1 MSTDGQ
7 ARPTLADTESGAAAA
22 TTLGE
27 RVRKLR
33 IARGLTQRDLA
44 ADRFSKEYVSQIERG
59 KTRPTWQTVA
69 WLATRLKT
77 DAAFLQSGVSS
88 GARERAETCL
98 ARAEAAIARH
108 DYQGAIDA
116 LDDLPDLS
124 GGAARDLE
132 LREALARSWA
142 LMYLGSVREA
152 VMILTRA
159 WALAEHESLTD
170 VDRAEV
176 MYRLG
181 CCRYK
186 LSSIVTAISLFGSA
200 LDLTERSA
208 LPCERLQSHILEW
221 RSRCYRRQRD
231 WEAARED
238 VDRALDLARRLDDTE
253 TMAHVLF
260 QASLV
265 AERNGD
271 WLLAR
276 SHAEQAKALYEQI
289 DDRGNA
295 GRLLNNLGGLSFLLG
310 DPDRAVDLLKDA
322 FRVALEVGSDPD
334 AAQAVSSLAQ
344 VHLRTGRVELAET
357 QARQALDLLGDRVDF
372 RDEVGNA
379 QLVLGRS
386 LLEQGGLEEAE
397 AVLAEAE
404 QTMGELG
411 STSYEAAVWIAQGDL
426 AVRRGSDPQA
436 AALYR
441 RAAEALQ
448 DFHF

>member
-1 MSTDGQ
+1 MAQDVSGRGETAEVVSTP
-7 ARPTLADTESGAAAA
+7 AETAS
-22 TTLGE
+22 LGE

-33 IARGLTQRDLA
+33 MAQGLTQRDLA

-59 KTRPTWQTVA
+59 KTRPTWQTVL
-69 WLATRLKT
+69 WLAKRLET
-77 DAAFLQSGVSS
+77 DPAFLQSGVSS
-88 GARERAETCL
+88 EARERARACV
-98 ARAEAAIARH
+98 ARAEAAIARR
-108 DYQGAIDA
+108 DYAGTIEA
-116 LDDLPDLS
+116 LDALPDL
-124 GGAARDLE
+124 ANVTPDIE

-159 WALAEHESLTD
+159 WALVEERSFTD
-170 VDRAEV
+170 IDRAEV

-186 LSSIVTAISLFGSA
+186 LSSVVTAISLFGTA
-200 LDLTERSA
+200 LELTERSP
-208 LPCERLQSHILEW
+208 LPCQRLQAHILEW

-238 VDRALDLARRLDDTE
+238 VDRALELARELGDGE

-265 AERNGD
+265 AERNSD
-271 WLLAR
+271 WQLAR
-276 SHAEQAKALYEQI
+276 SYAEQAKGLYEEI
-289 DDRGNA
+289 DDRGNV

-310 DPDRAVDLLKDA
+310 EPEQATELLKDA
-322 FRVALEVGSDPD
+322 FGVALEVGSDPD
-334 AAQAVSSLAQ
+334 AAQAISSLAQ
-344 VHLRTGRVELAET
+344 VHLRTGHVELAET

-372 RDEVGNA
+372 QDEIGNA

-386 LLEQGGLEEAE
+386 LLEQGRLDEAGDVFAQAEE
-397 AVLAEAE
+397 
-404 QTMGELG
+404 TMGALG
-411 STSYEAAVWIAQGDL
+411 STSHEAAVWVAQGDL
-426 AVRRGSDPQA
+426 ATRQGSEAEA
-436 AALYR
+436 AGLYR